1 MSTTKPS
8 AQAPKLRFPGFEG
21 EWKDVAMGELLSFKN
36 GYNAEKEQYGT
47 GVKFINVLD
56 IIQNDYITHDR
67 IIGSVTIPEKDFEKN
82 EVRYGD
88 LLFQRSSET
97 REEVGQANVYLDK
110 ETPATFG
117 GFVIRGRP
125 LKEFDSV
132 YFNALLKTAKVRKD
146 MTSRSGGATRYNIGQ
161 DSLEEVTV
169 NLSPSLPEQQK
180 IARFLTAVDGRI
192 EQLSRKKAL
201 LEEYKKGVMQQ
212 LFTQTLRFQ
221 DDHGHDFP
229 DWEEKTLGEVI
240 TSLDAGVSV
249 NSEDS
254 PAGPT
259 EQGVLKTS
267 CVTKGAFDP
276 NENKRVTDEVERSRL
291 KEPVTANT
299 IIISRMN
306 TPALVGMSGFVRESY
321 PNLFL
326 PDRLW
331 AAKVSPE
338 HSAEWT
344 GHLFGSSMMRSV
356 ISSKATGTSGSMK
369 NITKDDVL
377 SIPVQLPSLPEQTKI
392 AGFLSALDG
401 KIAAVGEQL
410 SLTQAWKKGLQQQMF
425 V

>member
-1 MSTTKPS
+1 MKHRKPTV
-8 AQAPKLRFPGFEG
+8 PRLRFPEFEG
-21 EWKDVAMGELLSFKN
+21 SWQLKTVKDVLEKRSIPVDVQAATEYRQIGLRSHGKGIFHKDAVTGESL
-36 GYNAEKEQYGT
+36 GEKRVFWVQPDCLVLNIVFAWEQAVGT
-47 GVKFINVLD
+47 
-56 IIQNDYITHDR
+56 T
-67 IIGSVTIPEKDFEKN
+67 
-82 EVRYGD
+82 
-88 LLFQRSSET
+88 SET
-97 REEVGQANVYLDK
+97 ECGMVASHRFPMYAARSGLADVSFLFRFFLRKKGRHLLGLASPGGAGRNRTLGQN
-110 ETPATFG
+110 
-117 GFVIRGRP
+117 
-125 LKEFDSV
+125 EFDK
-132 YFNALLKTAKVRKD
+132 LKLTLP
-146 MTSRSGGATRYNIGQ
+146 T
-161 DSLEEVTV
+161 
-169 NLSPSLPEQQK
+169 LPEQQK
-180 IARFLTAVDGRI
+180 IAAFLTAVDGRI

-212 LFTQTLRFQ
+212 LFTQALRFQ

-229 DWEEKTLGEVI
+229 DWEQKTLGDVI

-254 PAGPT
+254 PASPT

-276 NENKRVTDEVERSRL
+276 NENKRVTDEGERSRL

-344 GHLFGSSMMRSV
+344 AHLFGSSMMRSV

-401 KIAAVGEQL
+401 KIAAVGEQMRQ
-410 SLTQAWKKGLQQQMF
+410 TQAWKKGLLQQMF

>member
-1 MSTTKPS
+1 MSTTKTS
-8 AQAPKLRFPGFEG
+8 AQVPKLRFPGFEG

-36 GYNAEKEQYGT
+36 GYNADKEQYGT

-67 IIGSVTIPEKDFEKN
+67 IIGSVTMPEKDFEKN

-110 ETPATFG
+110 DTPATFG

-169 NLSPSLPEQQK
+169 NLSPFLPEQQK
-180 IARFLTAVDGRI
+180 IAAFLTAVDGRI

-201 LEEYKKGVMQQ
+201 LEATKKGVMQQ
-212 LFTQTLRFQ
+212 LFTQTLRFH

-229 DWEEKTLGEVI
+229 GWEEKTLGELTTW
-240 TSLDAGVSV
+240 TSGGTPSKDEPSYWDGDIPWLSAASMHERYYD
-249 NSEDS
+249 DS
-254 PAGPT
+254 P
-259 EQGVLKTS
+259 LKIS
-267 CVTKGAFDP
+267 EEGLRNGSRIAKKGSLLLLVRGSMLWNRIPVGIAKRDLAFNQDV
-276 NENKRVTDEVERSRL
+276 K
-291 KEPVTANT
+291 
-299 IIISRMN
+299 
-306 TPALVGMSGFVRESY
+306 ALVPTKAVQAEFLLQWFIASE
-321 PNLFL
+321 NLL
-326 PDRLW
+326 LHAVVGTGIGAGKLDTEEMKRLQ
-331 AAKVSPE
+331 
-338 HSAEWT
+338 
-344 GHLFGSSMMRSV
+344 
-356 ISSKATGTSGSMK
+356 
-369 NITKDDVL
+369 
-377 SIPVQLPSLPEQTKI
+377 VQLPSLPEQTKI

-401 KIAAVGEQL
+401 KIGAVGEQMRQM
-410 SLTQAWKKGLQQQMF
+410 QAWKKGLLQQLF

>member
-1 MSTTKPS
+1 MTNQHT
-8 AQAPKLRFPGFEG
+8 AQVPKRRFPGFEG

-56 IIQNDYITHDR
+56 IIQNDFITHDR
-67 IIGSVTIPEKDFEKN
+67 IIGCVTIPEKDFQKN

-97 REEVGQANVYLDK
+97 REEVGQSNVYLDK
-110 ETPATFG
+110 EQTATFG

-180 IARFLTAVDGRI
+180 IAAFLTAVDGRI

-201 LEEYKKGVMQQ
+201 LEATKKGVMQQ

-229 DWEEKTLGEVI
+229 DWEEKTLGELTTW
-240 TSLDAGVSV
+240 TSGGTPSKDEPSYWDGDIPWLSAASMHERYYD
-249 NSEDS
+249 DS
-254 PAGPT
+254 P
-259 EQGVLKTS
+259 LKIS
-267 CVTKGAFDP
+267 EEGLRNGSRIAKKG
-276 NENKRVTDEVERSRL
+276 SL
-291 KEPVTANT
+291 LL
-299 IIISRMN
+299 
-306 TPALVGMSGFVRESY
+306 LVR
-321 PNLFL
+321 
-326 PDRLW
+326 
-331 AAKVSPE
+331 
-338 HSAEWT
+338 
-344 GHLFGSSMMRSV
+344 
-356 ISSKATGTSGSMK
+356 GSMLW
-369 NITKDDVL
+369 NR
-377 SIPVQLPSLPEQTKI
+377 IPVGIATRDLAFNQDVKALALTKEVQAEFLLQWFIASENMLLHTVVGTGIGAGKLDTEEMKRLQVLLPSLPEQTKI
-392 AGFLSALDG
+392 AGFLSAMDG
-401 KIAAVGEQL
+401 KIAAVGEQMRQ
-410 SLTQAWKKGLQQQMF
+410 TQAWKKGLLQQMF

>member
-1 MSTTKPS
+1 MSTTSTS
-8 AQAPKLRFPGFEG
+8 AQVPKLRFPGFNG
-21 EWKDVAMGELLSFKN
+21 EWKAAELGDYTQTITSGSRDWAQYYAETGSKFVRMTNLPRGGIQLLMDDMRYVAL
-36 GYNAEKEQYGT
+36 
-47 GVKFINVLD
+47 
-56 IIQNDYITHDR
+56 
-67 IIGSVTIPEKDFEKN
+67 PED
-82 EVRYGD
+82 
-88 LLFQRSSET
+88 SSEGT
-97 REEVGQANVYLDK
+97 RTSLQAEDILISITAELGKIGWIPPNFGEAYINQHTALVRLDHTK
-110 ETPATFG
+110 TDSR
-117 GFVIRGRP
+117 FVAHSLSSERMNRRINRLNDAGAKAGLNLPTIRE
-125 LKEFDSV
+125 LD
-132 YFNALLKTAKVRKD
+132 
-146 MTSRSGGATRYNIGQ
+146 
-161 DSLEEVTV
+161 TV
-169 NLSPSLPEQQK
+169 FPTLPEQQK
-180 IARFLTAVDGRI
+180 IAAFLTAVDGRI

-221 DDHGHDFP
+221 DDHGLDFP
-229 DWEEKTLGEVI
+229 DWEEKTLGDVI

-254 PAGPT
+254 PASPT

-267 CVTKGAFDP
+267 CVTKGSFDP
-276 NENKRVTDEVERSRL
+276 NENKRVTDLGERSRL
-291 KEPVTANT
+291 KEPVAANT

-306 TPALVGMSGFVRESY
+306 TPALVGMSGFVRDSY

-331 AAKVSPE
+331 AAKVSPD

-344 GHLFGSSMMRSV
+344 AHLFGSSMMRSV

-401 KIAAVGEQL
+401 KIGAVGEQMRQ
-410 SLTQAWKKGLQQQMF
+410 TQAWKKGLLQQLF

>member
-1 MSTTKPS
+1 MSTISTS
-8 AQAPKLRFPGFEG
+8 AQVPKLRFPGFEG
-21 EWKDVAMGELLSFKN
+21 EWEESPIQQKLKKVIDYRGKAPPKADQGVPLITARNVRDGYLDFTADEYIEASEYEAWMSRGIPVENDVLFTTEAPLGNLALFPKGGPYALGQRIITLQTAPSECDSIFLFHLLRSEV
-36 GYNAEKEQYGT
+36 AQQQIDEKGT
-47 GVKFINVLD
+47 G
-56 IIQNDYITHDR
+56 
-67 IIGSVTIPEKDFEKN
+67 S
-82 EVRYGD
+82 
-88 LLFQRSSET
+88 
-97 REEVGQANVYLDK
+97 
-110 ETPATFG
+110 
-117 GFVIRGRP
+117 
-125 LKEFDSV
+125 
-132 YFNALLKTAKVRKD
+132 TAKGIKSKVFVQ
-146 MTSRSGGATRYNIGQ
+146 IP
-161 DSLEEVTV
+161 LHF
-169 NLSPSLPEQQK
+169 PSVHEQQK
-180 IARFLTAVDGRI
+180 IAAFLTAVDGRI
-192 EQLSRKKAL
+192 EQLSRNKAL

-229 DWEEKTLGEVI
+229 DWEEKTLGDVI

-254 PAGPT
+254 PAGPS

-267 CVTKGAFDP
+267 CVTKGSFDP
-276 NENKRVTDEVERSRL
+276 NENKRVTDEAERSRL
-291 KEPVTANT
+291 KEPVTGNT

-306 TPALVGMSGFVRESY
+306 TPALVGMSGFVRESH

-331 AAKVSPE
+331 AAKVSPD

-344 GHLFGSSMMRSV
+344 AHLFGSSMMRSV

-377 SIPVQLPSLPEQTKI
+377 SITVQLPSLPEQTKI

-401 KIAAVGEQL
+401 KIGAVGEQMRQ
-410 SLTQAWKKGLQQQMF
+410 TQAWKKGLLQQMF

>member
-1 MSTTKPS
+1 MSTTSTS
-8 AQAPKLRFPGFEG
+8 AQVPKLRFPGFDG

-36 GYNAEKEQYGT
+36 GYNADKEQYGT

-110 ETPATFG
+110 DTPATFG

-180 IARFLTAVDGRI
+180 IAAFLTAVDGRI

-201 LEEYKKGVMQQ
+201 LEATKKGVMQQ
-212 LFTQTLRFQ
+212 LFTQTAAS
-221 DDHGHDFP
+221 
-229 DWEEKTLGEVI
+229 KTTTAT
-240 TSLDAGVSV
+240 TSRIGRRRRWGR
-249 NSEDS
+249 S
-254 PAGPT
+254 P
-259 EQGVLKTS
+259 Q
-267 CVTKGAFDP
+267 
-276 NENKRVTDEVERSRL
+276 
-291 KEPVTANT
+291 
-299 IIISRMN
+299 
-306 TPALVGMSGFVRESY
+306 
-321 PNLFL
+321 
-326 PDRLW
+326 
-331 AAKVSPE
+331 
-338 HSAEWT
+338 
-344 GHLFGSSMMRSV
+344 
-356 ISSKATGTSGSMK
+356 
-369 NITKDDVL
+369 
-377 SIPVQLPSLPEQTKI
+377 
-392 AGFLSALDG
+392 
-401 KIAAVGEQL
+401 
-410 SLTQAWKKGLQQQMF
+410 
-425 V
+425 